1 MATYT
6 VELTIKNATEVRL
19 YGLDEDQKAALDDLG
34 GIEEVD
40 LDYIFD
46 KNFCP
51 KYETIVMYVDA
62 FYDNKTF
69 SLEVKDED
77 GKVVYETTD
86 PESIIRYPYDNEETD
101 EVVEAPNWEFKGVEP
116 GTYIVENNDLK
127 WCTLEGEFEAD
138 SFDPSKLSFYP
149 SESFDDEYIC
159 EDDVFLQDLRYD
171 NQNLYLESDYSDCR
185 GSSFKLLESED
196 GRFKDYRRSL

>member
-19 YGLDEDQKAALDDLG
+19 YGLDEDQKAELDDLG

-40 LDYIFD
+40 SDYFFD
-46 KNFCP
+46 NDFCLE
-51 KYETIVMYVDA
+51 YETIVMNVDA
-62 FYDNKTF
+62 LYGNETF

-101 EVVEAPNWEFKGVEP
+101 EEVEGK
-116 GTYIVENNDLK
+116 
-127 WCTLEGEFEAD
+127 
-138 SFDPSKLSFYP
+138 PSATPVL
-149 SESFDDEYIC
+149 
-159 EDDVFLQDLRYD
+159 
-171 NQNLYLESDYSDCR
+171 
-185 GSSFKLLESED
+185 
-196 GRFKDYRRSL
+196 